1 VAFTTNPA
9 NLLGQFAGAD
19 RVTRFA
25 VTYRGTHDAATT
37 VRKTGP

>member
-19 RVTRFA
+19 RVT
-25 VTYRGTHDAATT
+25 YRGTHDAATT